1 MNTHALTKKIDYPFS
16 MIHERSHPWP
26 EATIIERNN
35 LVLIIT
41 LPGLINKEHF
51 SLQDTIPG
59 ISHTYTKTLRE
70 KYILRYNFLFIRLI
84 YENKK
89 KGKYVMIHSSARDS
103 ITVQTEQV
111 LIEKYDRLYR
121 LAYSY
126 VYNEDDAL
134 YIVQEIACKAIC
146 QSNSL

>member
-1 MNTHALTKKIDYPFS
+1 MISHFFTRPKKIDYPFS

-59 ISHTYTKTLRE
+59 ISHTYTKPLRE
-70 KYILRYNFLFIRLI
+70 KYRLSYNFLATF
-84 YENKK
+84 
-89 KGKYVMIHSSARDS
+89 SS
-103 ITVQTEQV
+103 
-111 LIEKYDRLYR
+111 LYP
-121 LAYSY
+121 
-126 VYNEDDAL
+126 
-134 YIVQEIACKAIC
+134 
-146 QSNSL
+146 SNI

>member
-1 MNTHALTKKIDYPFS
+1 MHTHALTKKIDYPFS

-59 ISHTYTKTLRE
+59 ISHTYTKPLRE
-70 KYILRYNFLFIRLI
+70 KYRLSYNFGSLTPFRM
-84 YENKK
+84 K
-89 KGKYVMIHSSARDS
+89 
-103 ITVQTEQV
+103 
-111 LIEKYDRLYR
+111 
-121 LAYSY
+121 
-126 VYNEDDAL
+126 
-134 YIVQEIACKAIC
+134 
-146 QSNSL
+146 NSV